1 VKVATQAQV
10 DTFRASLNRC
20 LASQDFLRRFY
31 ELFVESSDEV
41 KEKFRNTDFPKQAR
55 VLADSLYMMA
65 VAAQLEDDAVAWS
78 EMARLAKRH
87 NRDDLD
93 VRPGLYDLWLEC
105 LLKAASTHD
114 PDFSPEV
121 EAAWRETLAVGI
133 RYLGSRH

>member
-1 VKVATQAQV
+1 VATQAQV

-20 LASQDFLRRFY
+20 LASPDFLRRFY
-31 ELFVESSDEV
+31 ELFLESSDEV
-41 KEKFRNTDFPKQAR
+41 REKFRDTDFPKQTR

-65 VAAQLEDDAVAWS
+65 VAAQLEDDAAAWK

-93 VRPGLYDLWLEC
+93 VRPELYDLWLDC
-105 LLKAASTHD
+105 LLKAASAHD
-114 PDFSPEV
+114 PGFSPDI

-133 RYLGSRH
+133 RYLSSRH